1 MVSQSYSTIPNHKK
15 RDMMEDQIKIF
26 QEKWGVK

>member
-15 RDMMEDQIKIF
+15 RHMMEDQIKIF
-26 QEKWGVK
+26 QEKWNNK